1 MKKRM
6 LIIPHSIWATLLMI
20 LTITCYCMYGGPA
33 YSFIEPWTFP
43 LLFLWMFP
51 LPTAISAL
59 GIMIIALARKEKE
72 HTKLLISSGIIGSVV
87 LFFYLIVFGALT
99 LELYTGFLT
108 FFYDM
113 ALLVSPFLALAI
125 WVLWLIYRAKT
136 KKNRK
141 TLSGYKY
148 VKKDENVSS

>member
-6 LIIPHSIWATLLMI
+6 IIIPHSIWAALLII

-72 HTKLLISSGIIGSVV
+72 HTKLLISICKEIKPVILSGAKRVTVILS
-87 LFFYLIVFGALT
+87 
-99 LELYTGFLT
+99 ERSESK
-108 FFYDM
+108 DM
-113 ALLVSPFLALAI
+113 A
-125 WVLWLIYRAKT
+125 T
-136 KKNRK
+136 NMNN
-141 TLSGYKY
+141 Y
-148 VKKDENVSS
+148 VGKG